1 MKKNIL
7 LLLLTITLSNCGST
21 KRIEIETETQDWI
34 NTQNFIVV
42 KPDNW
47 RPVKHHGYVGY
58 TPLKKGANF
67 FNNLV
72 SVFQFKLKEKPD
84 FKEFSMNQI
93 RESNEAM
100 NITTKEILK
109 EKDRFGY
116 TYIHIYESTLNGEI
130 YKNYTKYFE
139 HNGEYYSYN
148 YSSLKHK
155 YNKHL
160 KEAMSMLNSIEFK

>member
-21 KRIEIETETQDWI
+21 KKIETETQDWI
-34 NTQNFIVV
+34 NSQNFIVV
-42 KPDNW
+42 KPNNW

-72 SVFQFKLKEKPD
+72 SVFQFQLKEKPD

-93 RESNEAM
+93 RKSNEVL
-100 NITTKEILK
+100 NIITQEILE
-109 EKDRFGY
+109 EKNRFGG
-116 TYIHIYESTLNGEI
+116 TYIHTSESTWNGVN
-130 YKNYTKYFE
+130 YKKYTMYFE
-139 HNGEYYSYN
+139 HNGEHYYYN
-148 YSSLKHK
+148 YSSLKHN
-155 YNKHL
+155 YAKHF
-160 KEAMSMLNSIEFK
+160 KEAMSILNSIEFK